1 MGSVDRGD
9 LSSVVDRTEDSREWV
24 MLSLTTALTV
34 VPLLGGLSAAMF
46 CYRPRFF
53 KLGRAAVPAA
63 AGPPAPTRPQHGQ
76 P

>member
-53 KLGRAAVPAA
+53 KLGRAAA
-63 AGPPAPTRPQHGQ
+63 RPQHGQ

>member
-9 LSSVVDRTEDSREWV
+9 LSSDVDRTEDPRAWV

-34 VPLLGGLSAAMF
+34 VPLLGGLSASMF
-46 CYRPRFF
+46 CYGSRFF
-53 KLGRAAVPAA
+53 ERDRAAAA
-63 AGPPAPTRPQHGQ
+63 TRPQHGQ